1 MTNHWVDI
9 KNANLIIV
17 MGGNAAE
24 AHPVGF
30 RWAME
35 AKIHN
40 NAKLIVI
47 DPRFTRTASVADFYT
62 PIRSGT
68 DIAFLSGVLLYLMT
82 NNKFNR
88 EYVEAYTNASLLV
101 REDLPSKTAC
111 SAATTRKTASTTKPP
126 ELPVR
131 RERLRQARRHAAGS
145 ALRVE
150 HAETAREPLHA

>member
-9 KNANLIIV
+9 KNANLIVV

-40 NAKLIVI
+40 GAKLIVI

-62 PIRSGT
+62 PIVQVLTS
-68 DIAFLSGVLLYLMT
+68 LSCQ
-82 NNKFNR
+82 
-88 EYVEAYTNASLLV
+88 AYCCT
-101 REDLPSKTAC
+101 
-111 SAATTRKTASTTKPP
+111 
-126 ELPVR
+126 
-131 RERLRQARRHAAGS
+131 
-145 ALRVE
+145 
-150 HAETAREPLHA
+150 